1 MSDVIIEPKKV
12 KVRVLHRIT
21 NSSEWNDDKK
31 ILKESFIE
39 PNTEIE
45 LDEEQALR
53 LEGFGTVELVDKR
66 VIEEE
71 VKTIFTAEEVKSMI
85 DENTKKMK
93 ADLLAEIRNEL
104 AQKPSKKDKE

>member
-39 PNTEIE
+39 PNTEID
-45 LDEEQALR
+45 LTSSDEFHLWHPVDIDLTTFNEMNFNNALK
-53 LEGFGTVELVDKR
+53 FCKKWKIAPP
-66 VIEEE
+66 IEWKKLWQSYHN
-71 VKTIFTAEEVKSMI
+71 KTF
-85 DENTKKMK
+85 
-93 ADLLAEIRNEL
+93 
-104 AQKPSKKDKE
+104 